1 MENTKKR
8 IAKIDERGIK
18 MDRKHI
24 SKKLRFEVFKRDNF
38 TCQYCGRMAPD
49 VILEVDHIKPVCK
62 GGENDILNLITSCKD
77 CNRGKGKS
85 KLCENDVL
93 KKSRENLKEIS
104 IRNQQIEM
112 MMKWKEELSSIE
124 DYQVY
129 EIAFE
134 TIEIFDNRLYAKL
147 SDIMNYYNQL
157 YLVEKLKNQI
167 GYDDLINKRLQDYT
181 NTLAN
186 LNATNITDG
195 LIKNSGE
202 DITEYKNDT
211 TRTPELHN
219 DTKNTYGKTS
229 DGNNTNTTN
238 FQNLGGKDF
247 TENASLTSTTP
258 QNNSPINENT
268 SNGFDSFN
276 NSVFKINGYITNA
289 DKNLSISEL
298 NSKNKTV
305 SENYYHDESGGED
318 KTANYEYGTDTTNQ
332 SSLNTLTHG
341 LNTKNDTTITNNQ
354 NNNTDFSRF
363 GNSDYIKSIQDLR
376 DILISIDS
384 MICRDLREL
393 FLYVY

>member
-1 MENTKKR
+1 MITAKYTITLDSIISSGYDLKSLKNYPIFDENYRETLNN
-8 IAKIDERGIK
+8 KI
-18 MDRKHI
+18 
-24 SKKLRFEVFKRDNF
+24 
-38 TCQYCGRMAPD
+38 
-49 VILEVDHIKPVCK
+49 ILY
-62 GGENDILNLITSCKD
+62 
-77 CNRGKGKS
+77 
-85 KLCENDVL
+85 
-93 KKSRENLKEIS
+93 
-104 IRNQQIEM
+104 
-112 MMKWKEELSSIE
+112 
-124 DYQVY
+124 YQFY

-147 SDIMNYYNQL
+147 LDIMNYYNQL

-211 TRTPELHN
+211 TRTPELHS

-268 SNGFDSFN
+268 SNDFDSFN

-305 SENYYHDESGGED
+305 SENYYHDENGGED
-318 KTANYEYGTDTTNQ
+318 KSYAYEYGTDTTNQ

-384 MICRDLREL
+384 MVCRDLREL

>member
-1 MENTKKR
+1 MITAKYTITLDSIISSGYDLKSLKNYPIFDENYRETLNN
-8 IAKIDERGIK
+8 KI
-18 MDRKHI
+18 
-24 SKKLRFEVFKRDNF
+24 
-38 TCQYCGRMAPD
+38 
-49 VILEVDHIKPVCK
+49 ILY
-62 GGENDILNLITSCKD
+62 
-77 CNRGKGKS
+77 
-85 KLCENDVL
+85 
-93 KKSRENLKEIS
+93 
-104 IRNQQIEM
+104 
-112 MMKWKEELSSIE
+112 
-124 DYQVY
+124 YQFY

-147 SDIMNYYNQL
+147 LDIMNYYNQL

-195 LIKNSGE
+195 LIKNTGA

-211 TRTPELHN
+211 TRTPEIHN
-219 DTKNTYGKTS
+219 DTKNTYGKTN

-268 SNGFDSFN
+268 NNGFDSFN

-305 SENYYHDESGGED
+305 SENYYHDENGGED
-318 KTANYEYGTDTTNQ
+318 KTTNYEYGTDITNQ

>member
-1 MENTKKR
+1 MITAKYTITLDSIISSGYDLKSLKNYPIFDENYRETLNN
-8 IAKIDERGIK
+8 KII
-18 MDRKHI
+18 M
-24 SKKLRFEVFKRDNF
+24 
-38 TCQYCGRMAPD
+38 Y
-49 VILEVDHIKPVCK
+49 
-62 GGENDILNLITSCKD
+62 
-77 CNRGKGKS
+77 
-85 KLCENDVL
+85 
-93 KKSRENLKEIS
+93 
-104 IRNQQIEM
+104 
-112 MMKWKEELSSIE
+112 
-124 DYQVY
+124 YQFY

-147 SDIMNYYNQL
+147 LDIMTYYNQL

-211 TRTPELHN
+211 TRTPDLHN
-219 DTKNTYGKTS
+219 DTKNSYGKTN

-238 FQNLGGKDF
+238 FQNLGGKDL

-268 SNGFDSFN
+268 NNGFDSFN

-305 SENYYHDESGGED
+305 SENYYHDENGGED
-318 KTANYEYGTDTTNQ
+318 KTYGYEYGTDTTNQ
-332 SSLNTLTHG
+332 ASLNTLTHG

>member
-1 MENTKKR
+1 MITAKYTITLDSIISSGYDLKSLKNYPIFDENYRETLNN
-8 IAKIDERGIK
+8 KI
-18 MDRKHI
+18 
-24 SKKLRFEVFKRDNF
+24 
-38 TCQYCGRMAPD
+38 
-49 VILEVDHIKPVCK
+49 ILY
-62 GGENDILNLITSCKD
+62 
-77 CNRGKGKS
+77 
-85 KLCENDVL
+85 
-93 KKSRENLKEIS
+93 
-104 IRNQQIEM
+104 
-112 MMKWKEELSSIE
+112 
-124 DYQVY
+124 YQFY

-147 SDIMNYYNQL
+147 LDIMNYYNQL
-157 YLVEKLKNQI
+157 YLVEKVKNEI
-167 GYDDLINKRLQDYT
+167 GYNDLINKRLQDYT

-219 DTKNTYGKTS
+219 DTKNTYGKTI

-238 FQNLGGKDF
+238 FQNLGGKDL

-305 SENYYHDESGGED
+305 SENYYHDENGGED
-318 KTANYEYGTDTTNQ
+318 KTTNYEYGTDTTNQ

>member
-1 MENTKKR
+1 MITAKYTITLDSIISSGYDLKSLKNYPIFDENYRETLNN
-8 IAKIDERGIK
+8 KII
-18 MDRKHI
+18 M
-24 SKKLRFEVFKRDNF
+24 
-38 TCQYCGRMAPD
+38 Y
-49 VILEVDHIKPVCK
+49 
-62 GGENDILNLITSCKD
+62 
-77 CNRGKGKS
+77 
-85 KLCENDVL
+85 
-93 KKSRENLKEIS
+93 
-104 IRNQQIEM
+104 
-112 MMKWKEELSSIE
+112 
-124 DYQVY
+124 YQFY

-147 SDIMNYYNQL
+147 LDIMTYYNQL

-211 TRTPELHN
+211 TRTPDLHN
-219 DTKNTYGKTS
+219 DAKNSYGKTS

-238 FQNLGGKDF
+238 FQNLGGKDL

-258 QNNSPINENT
+258 QNNSPINESTTND
-268 SNGFDSFN
+268 FDSFN

-305 SENYYHDESGGED
+305 SENYYHDENGGED
-318 KTANYEYGTDTTNQ
+318 KTYNYEYGTDTTNQ
-332 SSLNTLTHG
+332 ASLNTLTHG

>member
-1 MENTKKR
+1 MITAKYTITLDSIISSGYDLKSLKNYPIFDENYRETLNN
-8 IAKIDERGIK
+8 KI
-18 MDRKHI
+18 
-24 SKKLRFEVFKRDNF
+24 
-38 TCQYCGRMAPD
+38 
-49 VILEVDHIKPVCK
+49 ILY
-62 GGENDILNLITSCKD
+62 
-77 CNRGKGKS
+77 
-85 KLCENDVL
+85 
-93 KKSRENLKEIS
+93 
-104 IRNQQIEM
+104 
-112 MMKWKEELSSIE
+112 
-124 DYQVY
+124 YQFY

-147 SDIMNYYNQL
+147 LDIMNYYNQL

-219 DTKNTYGKTS
+219 DTTNTYGKTS

-268 SNGFDSFN
+268 SNDFDSFN

-305 SENYYHDESGGED
+305 SENYYHDENGGED
-318 KTANYEYGTDTTNQ
+318 KTYNYEYGTDTTNQ

-354 NNNTDFSRF
+354 NNSTDFSRF

>member
-1 MENTKKR
+1 MITAKYTITLDSIISSGYDLKSLKNYPIFDENYRETLNN
-8 IAKIDERGIK
+8 KI
-18 MDRKHI
+18 
-24 SKKLRFEVFKRDNF
+24 
-38 TCQYCGRMAPD
+38 
-49 VILEVDHIKPVCK
+49 ILY
-62 GGENDILNLITSCKD
+62 
-77 CNRGKGKS
+77 
-85 KLCENDVL
+85 
-93 KKSRENLKEIS
+93 
-104 IRNQQIEM
+104 
-112 MMKWKEELSSIE
+112 
-124 DYQVY
+124 YQFY

-147 SDIMNYYNQL
+147 LDIMNYYNQL

-219 DTKNTYGKTS
+219 DTKNTYGKTN

-305 SENYYHDESGGED
+305 SENYYHDENGGED
-318 KTANYEYGTDTTNQ
+318 KSYGYEYGTDTTNQ

-354 NNNTDFSRF
+354 NNNIDFSRF

>member
-1 MENTKKR
+1 MITAKYTITLDSIISSGYDLKSLKNYPIFDENYRETLNN
-8 IAKIDERGIK
+8 KI
-18 MDRKHI
+18 
-24 SKKLRFEVFKRDNF
+24 
-38 TCQYCGRMAPD
+38 
-49 VILEVDHIKPVCK
+49 ILY
-62 GGENDILNLITSCKD
+62 
-77 CNRGKGKS
+77 
-85 KLCENDVL
+85 
-93 KKSRENLKEIS
+93 
-104 IRNQQIEM
+104 
-112 MMKWKEELSSIE
+112 
-124 DYQVY
+124 YQFY

-147 SDIMNYYNQL
+147 LDIMNYYNQL

-167 GYDDLINKRLQDYT
+167 GYYDLINKRLQDYT

-219 DTKNTYGKTS
+219 DTKNIYGKTS

-238 FQNLGGKDF
+238 FQNLGGKDL

-268 SNGFDSFN
+268 SDEFDSFN

-305 SENYYHDESGGED
+305 SENYYHDENGGED
-318 KTANYEYGTDTTNQ
+318 KTQSYEYGTDTTNQ

>member
-1 MENTKKR
+1 MITAKYTITLDSIISSGYDLKSLKNYPIFDENYRETLNN
-8 IAKIDERGIK
+8 KI
-18 MDRKHI
+18 
-24 SKKLRFEVFKRDNF
+24 
-38 TCQYCGRMAPD
+38 
-49 VILEVDHIKPVCK
+49 ILY
-62 GGENDILNLITSCKD
+62 
-77 CNRGKGKS
+77 
-85 KLCENDVL
+85 
-93 KKSRENLKEIS
+93 
-104 IRNQQIEM
+104 
-112 MMKWKEELSSIE
+112 
-124 DYQVY
+124 YQFY

-147 SDIMNYYNQL
+147 LDIMNYYNQL

-211 TRTPELHN
+211 TRTPELHS

-268 SNGFDSFN
+268 SNDFDSFN

-305 SENYYHDESGGED
+305 SENYYHDENGGED
-318 KTANYEYGTDTTNQ
+318 KSYGYEYGTDTTNQ

>member
-1 MENTKKR
+1 MITAKYTITLDSIISSGYDLKSLKNYPIFDENYRETLNN
-8 IAKIDERGIK
+8 KI
-18 MDRKHI
+18 
-24 SKKLRFEVFKRDNF
+24 
-38 TCQYCGRMAPD
+38 
-49 VILEVDHIKPVCK
+49 ILY
-62 GGENDILNLITSCKD
+62 
-77 CNRGKGKS
+77 
-85 KLCENDVL
+85 
-93 KKSRENLKEIS
+93 
-104 IRNQQIEM
+104 
-112 MMKWKEELSSIE
+112 
-124 DYQVY
+124 YQFY

-147 SDIMNYYNQL
+147 LDIMNYYNQL

-219 DTKNTYGKTS
+219 DTTNTYGKTS

-238 FQNLGGKDF
+238 FQNLGGKDL

-268 SNGFDSFN
+268 NNGFDSFN

-305 SENYYHDESGGED
+305 SENYYHDENGGED
-318 KTANYEYGTDTTNQ
+318 KTYNYEYGTDTTNQ

-354 NNNTDFSRF
+354 NNSTDFSRF

>member
-1 MENTKKR
+1 MITAKYTITLDSIISSGYDLKSLKNYPIFDENYRETLNN
-8 IAKIDERGIK
+8 KI
-18 MDRKHI
+18 
-24 SKKLRFEVFKRDNF
+24 
-38 TCQYCGRMAPD
+38 
-49 VILEVDHIKPVCK
+49 ILY
-62 GGENDILNLITSCKD
+62 
-77 CNRGKGKS
+77 
-85 KLCENDVL
+85 
-93 KKSRENLKEIS
+93 
-104 IRNQQIEM
+104 
-112 MMKWKEELSSIE
+112 
-124 DYQVY
+124 YQFY

-147 SDIMNYYNQL
+147 LDIMNYYNQL

-219 DTKNTYGKTS
+219 DTKNIYGKTS

-268 SNGFDSFN
+268 SNDFDSFN

-305 SENYYHDESGGED
+305 SENYYHDENGGED
-318 KTANYEYGTDTTNQ
+318 KTSNYEYGTDTTNQ

>member
-1 MENTKKR
+1 MITAKYTITLDSIISSGYDLKSLKNYPIFDENYRETLNN
-8 IAKIDERGIK
+8 KI
-18 MDRKHI
+18 
-24 SKKLRFEVFKRDNF
+24 
-38 TCQYCGRMAPD
+38 
-49 VILEVDHIKPVCK
+49 ILY
-62 GGENDILNLITSCKD
+62 
-77 CNRGKGKS
+77 
-85 KLCENDVL
+85 
-93 KKSRENLKEIS
+93 
-104 IRNQQIEM
+104 
-112 MMKWKEELSSIE
+112 
-124 DYQVY
+124 YQFY

-147 SDIMNYYNQL
+147 LDIMNYYNQL

-181 NTLAN
+181 NTLSN

-219 DTKNTYGKTS
+219 DTKNTYGKTN

-238 FQNLGGKDF
+238 FQNLGGKDL

-268 SNGFDSFN
+268 TNGFDSFN

-305 SENYYHDESGGED
+305 SENYYHDENGGED
-318 KTANYEYGTDTTNQ
+318 KSYGYEYGTDTTNQ

>member
-1 MENTKKR
+1 MITAKYTITLDSIISSGYDLKSLKNYPIFDENYRETLNN
-8 IAKIDERGIK
+8 KII
-18 MDRKHI
+18 M
-24 SKKLRFEVFKRDNF
+24 
-38 TCQYCGRMAPD
+38 Y
-49 VILEVDHIKPVCK
+49 
-62 GGENDILNLITSCKD
+62 
-77 CNRGKGKS
+77 
-85 KLCENDVL
+85 
-93 KKSRENLKEIS
+93 
-104 IRNQQIEM
+104 
-112 MMKWKEELSSIE
+112 
-124 DYQVY
+124 YQFY

-134 TIEIFDNRLYAKL
+134 TIEIFDNRLYGKL
-147 SDIMNYYNQL
+147 LDIMNYYNQL

-186 LNATNITDG
+186 SNGVNITDG
-195 LIKNSGE
+195 LIKNSGA
-202 DITEYKNDT
+202 DITRYKNDT
-211 TRTPELHN
+211 TRTPDLHN
-219 DTKNTYGKTS
+219 DAKNTYGKTS

-238 FQNLGGKDF
+238 FQNLGGKDL

-258 QNNSPINENT
+258 QNNSPINENAI
-268 SNGFDSFN
+268 NGFDSFD

-305 SENYYHDESGGED
+305 SENYYHDENGGED
-318 KTANYEYGTDTTNQ
+318 KTYGYEYGTDTTNQ
-332 SSLNTLTHG
+332 NSLNTLTHG
-341 LNTKNDTTITNNQ
+341 LKTKNDTTITNNQ

>member
-1 MENTKKR
+1 
-8 IAKIDERGIK
+8 
-18 MDRKHI
+18 
-24 SKKLRFEVFKRDNF
+24 
-38 TCQYCGRMAPD
+38 
-49 VILEVDHIKPVCK
+49 
-62 GGENDILNLITSCKD
+62 
-77 CNRGKGKS
+77 
-85 KLCENDVL
+85 
-93 KKSRENLKEIS
+93 
-104 IRNQQIEM
+104 
-112 MMKWKEELSSIE
+112 
-124 DYQVY
+124 
-129 EIAFE
+129 
-134 TIEIFDNRLYAKL
+134 
-147 SDIMNYYNQL
+147 MNYYNQL

-268 SNGFDSFN
+268 SNDFDSFN

-305 SENYYHDESGGED
+305 SENYYHDENGGED
-318 KTANYEYGTDTTNQ
+318 KSYGYEYGTDTTNQ

-384 MICRDLREL
+384 MVCRDLREL

>member
-1 MENTKKR
+1 MITAKYTITLDSIISSGYDLKSLKNYPIFDENYRETLNN
-8 IAKIDERGIK
+8 KI
-18 MDRKHI
+18 
-24 SKKLRFEVFKRDNF
+24 
-38 TCQYCGRMAPD
+38 
-49 VILEVDHIKPVCK
+49 ILY
-62 GGENDILNLITSCKD
+62 
-77 CNRGKGKS
+77 
-85 KLCENDVL
+85 
-93 KKSRENLKEIS
+93 
-104 IRNQQIEM
+104 
-112 MMKWKEELSSIE
+112 
-124 DYQVY
+124 YQFY

-147 SDIMNYYNQL
+147 LDIMNYYNQL

-211 TRTPELHN
+211 TRTPDLHN
-219 DTKNTYGKTS
+219 DAKNTYGKTS

-238 FQNLGGKDF
+238 FQNLGGKDL

-268 SNGFDSFN
+268 SNGFDSFD

-305 SENYYHDESGGED
+305 SENYYHDENGGED
-318 KTANYEYGTDTTNQ
+318 KSYGYEYGTDTTNQ
-332 SSLNTLTHG
+332 NSLNTLTHG

>member
-1 MENTKKR
+1 MI
-8 IAKIDERGIK
+8 IAKYTITLDSIISSGYDLKSLKNYPIFDENYRETLNNKI
-18 MDRKHI
+18 
-24 SKKLRFEVFKRDNF
+24 
-38 TCQYCGRMAPD
+38 
-49 VILEVDHIKPVCK
+49 ILY
-62 GGENDILNLITSCKD
+62 
-77 CNRGKGKS
+77 
-85 KLCENDVL
+85 
-93 KKSRENLKEIS
+93 
-104 IRNQQIEM
+104 
-112 MMKWKEELSSIE
+112 
-124 DYQVY
+124 YQFY

-157 YLVEKLKNQI
+157 YLVEKVKNEI
-167 GYDDLINKRLQDYT
+167 GYNDLINKRLQDYT

-211 TRTPELHN
+211 TRTPEIHN
-219 DTKNTYGKTS
+219 DTKNTYGKTN

-238 FQNLGGKDF
+238 FQNLGGKDL

-268 SNGFDSFN
+268 NNGFDSFN

-384 MICRDLREL
+384 MICRNLREL

>member
-1 MENTKKR
+1 MITAKYTITLDSIISSGYDLKSLKNYPIFDENYRETLNN
-8 IAKIDERGIK
+8 KI
-18 MDRKHI
+18 
-24 SKKLRFEVFKRDNF
+24 
-38 TCQYCGRMAPD
+38 
-49 VILEVDHIKPVCK
+49 ILY
-62 GGENDILNLITSCKD
+62 
-77 CNRGKGKS
+77 
-85 KLCENDVL
+85 
-93 KKSRENLKEIS
+93 
-104 IRNQQIEM
+104 
-112 MMKWKEELSSIE
+112 
-124 DYQVY
+124 YQFY

-147 SDIMNYYNQL
+147 LDIMNYYNQL

-238 FQNLGGKDF
+238 FQNLGGKDL

-305 SENYYHDESGGED
+305 SENYYHDENGGED
-318 KTANYEYGTDTTNQ
+318 KTFNYEYGTDTTNQ
-332 SSLNTLTHG
+332 ASLNTLTHG

>member
-1 MENTKKR
+1 MITAKYTITLDSIISSGYDLKSLKNYPIFDENYRETLNN
-8 IAKIDERGIK
+8 KI
-18 MDRKHI
+18 
-24 SKKLRFEVFKRDNF
+24 
-38 TCQYCGRMAPD
+38 
-49 VILEVDHIKPVCK
+49 ILY
-62 GGENDILNLITSCKD
+62 
-77 CNRGKGKS
+77 
-85 KLCENDVL
+85 
-93 KKSRENLKEIS
+93 
-104 IRNQQIEM
+104 
-112 MMKWKEELSSIE
+112 
-124 DYQVY
+124 YQFY

-147 SDIMNYYNQL
+147 LDIMNYYNQL

-186 LNATNITDG
+186 LNGTNITDG

-219 DTKNTYGKTS
+219 DTKNAYGKTS

-238 FQNLGGKDF
+238 FQNLGGKDL

-268 SNGFDSFN
+268 TNDFDSFN

-305 SENYYHDESGGED
+305 SENYYHDENGGED
-318 KTANYEYGTDTTNQ
+318 KSYGYEYGTDTTNQ

>member
-1 MENTKKR
+1 MITAKYTITLDSIISSGYDLKSLKNYPIFDENYRETLNN
-8 IAKIDERGIK
+8 KII
-18 MDRKHI
+18 M
-24 SKKLRFEVFKRDNF
+24 
-38 TCQYCGRMAPD
+38 Y
-49 VILEVDHIKPVCK
+49 
-62 GGENDILNLITSCKD
+62 
-77 CNRGKGKS
+77 
-85 KLCENDVL
+85 
-93 KKSRENLKEIS
+93 
-104 IRNQQIEM
+104 
-112 MMKWKEELSSIE
+112 
-124 DYQVY
+124 YQFY

-147 SDIMNYYNQL
+147 LDIMTYYNQL

-186 LNATNITDG
+186 LNATNTTDG
-195 LIKNSGE
+195 LIKNSGA

-211 TRTPELHN
+211 TRTPDLHS

-238 FQNLGGKDF
+238 FQNLGGKDL

-268 SNGFDSFN
+268 TNDFDSFN

-305 SENYYHDESGGED
+305 SENYYHDENGGED
-318 KTANYEYGTDTTNQ
+318 KTYGYEYGTDTTNQ
-332 SSLNTLTHG
+332 ASLNTLTHG